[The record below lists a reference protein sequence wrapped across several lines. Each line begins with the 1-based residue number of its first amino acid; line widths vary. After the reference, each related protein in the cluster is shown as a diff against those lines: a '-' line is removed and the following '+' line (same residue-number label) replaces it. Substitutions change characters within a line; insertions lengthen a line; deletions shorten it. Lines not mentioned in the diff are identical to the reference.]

1 MDSVGPMSK
10 TSTALREQEYRSARA
25 TLDDATS
32 IVLTTHVQPD
42 GDGIGSEVALAHHL
56 WSQGKDVTILNPHAT
71 PRRFRF
77 LDPDPPILAYDPET
91 AYTLL
96 SAADLLVVLDISVPE
111 RLGKLEPHVVEHAPD
126 TLVIDH
132 HAGRSLI
139 EGQELRFSDAAATA
153 EIVYRLLADWPVQWT
168 PEIVTALY
176 AAIAYDTGGFRFG
189 NTTETTHRIAA
200 DLIALGADTRLAN
213 EHLFE
218 SFSLGRT
225 QLVARLLGSF
235 ERSAHGRLATAVLP
249 LEWMA
254 EAGAENED
262 VDGIVEMLRAVE
274 GVEVAIL
281 IKEVGV
287 GATKV
292 SFRSVGEH
300 DVSAFASRFGGGGH
314 VHASGAFIREPLE
327 DVAAKIVAAARETFD
342 PE

>member
-1 MDSVGPMSK
+1 MSESVA
-10 TSTALREQEYRSARA
+10 TRREQEYRSARA
-25 TLDDATS
+25 VLEAATS

-56 WSQGKDVTILNPHAT
+56 WSLGKDVTILNPHVT

-77 LDPDPPILAYDPET
+77 LDPDPAIVAYDFET
-91 AYTLL
+91 ADTLL
-96 SAADLLVVLDISVPE
+96 SNADLLVVLDISVPE
-111 RLGKLEPHVVEHAPD
+111 RLGKLEPHVVEHDPR

-139 EGQELRFSDAAATA
+139 EGEELRFSDAAATG
-153 EIVYRLLADWPVQWT
+153 EIVFRLLADWPVRWT
-168 PEIVTALY
+168 REIATALY
-176 AAIAYDTGGFRFG
+176 AAIAYDTGGFRFS
-189 NTTETTHRIAA
+189 NTTEMTHRIAA
-200 DLIALGADTRLAN
+200 ELMVLGADTRLAN

-225 QLVARLLGSF
+225 HLVARLLGNF
-235 ERSAHGRLATAVLP
+235 ERSAHGRVATAVLP

-254 EAGAENED
+254 EAGAKNED
-262 VDGIVEMLRAVE
+262 VDGIVEMLRAIE

-292 SFRSVGEH
+292 SFRSVGRH
-300 DVSAFASRFGGGGH
+300 DVSDFAGRFGGGGH
-314 VHASGAFIREPLE
+314 VHASGAFIREPLA
-327 DVAAKIVAAARETFD
+327 DVVAKVVPAARETFD
-342 PE
+342 PV